1 MPITLKVE
9 AQADNRSFKQAA
21 DQAERVF
28 ADAGKAASGSFAKSF
43 GQGSKEVK
51 QATSQAVKAYDAVAD
66 AVGKATVA
74 EKQRH
79 G

>member
-1 MPITLKVE
+1 VSVPITLKVA

-43 GQGSKEVK
+43 GQAGCLPVRESV
-51 QATSQAVKAYDAVAD
+51 
-66 AVGKATVA
+66 
-74 EKQRH
+74 
-79 G
+79 